1 MGDLQY
7 YIYPEVIGHF
17 LSGTHGYQLKKDEKT
32 LDPTARVS
40 LGHPSA
46 IPCPHRFFLT
56 YMRTMGKEHSA
67 LARWGPHWQDVR
79 TATAANCAS
88 KREAM
93 VMTRKMTEGPG
104 ASGRQVEITNKRERE
119 REKLQL
125 LRSLICKW
133 LVQSLPAHSVWL
145 ALVFLSGSLQW
156 PSDLALLFLQL
167 EAAGQFQRTH
177 SFSFLICNVNH
188 CLKFQKTDLALQK
201 EVWCGPKLF
210 RLYCFTNILQHCDSL
225 KRRNY

>member
-7 YIYPEVIGHF
+7 SIYPEVICHF
-17 LSGTHGYQLKKDEKT
+17 LSGTHGYQLKKNEKT
-32 LDPTARVS
+32 LDPTAHVS

-104 ASGRQVEITNKRERE
+104 ASGRQVEITNERERE
-119 REKLQL
+119 REASTSQELDLQMACAVSSGPL
-125 LRSLICKW
+125 SVACAGVSLWQPSVAFRPRTSLPPIRGSWAISENSLI
-133 LVQSLPAHSVWL
+133 
-145 ALVFLSGSLQW
+145 F
-156 PSDLALLFLQL
+156 
-167 EAAGQFQRTH
+167 
-177 SFSFLICNVNH
+177 FSNL
-188 CLKFQKTDLALQK
+188 
-201 EVWCGPKLF
+201 
-210 RLYCFTNILQHCDSL
+210 
-225 KRRNY
+225 